1 MQIGETIP
9 LLQPAWCLCRRILH
23 EQAVS
28 HKNDRHPKGIPRTY
42 QVLKTKDVSE
52 ILCKDQRF
60 PSKSSAD
67 LTAKELATALNIFPT
82 KAWSDSTK
90 LKMMWTDP
98 SRQDHSYI
106 DFLVRASFCPSGD
119 SKKPWKVTEVSVSEK
134 LRKEGPS
141 VISPDVPYT
150 SEELARIV
158 RRNLDYIQR
167 RGVSSAQIRSTLRD
181 YLPPSKRYVH
191 QATVNFISFPILQFL
206 YLDFHLYIWCEMQT
220 VQS

>member
-1 MQIGETIP
+1 M
-9 LLQPAWCLCRRILH
+9 
-23 EQAVS
+23 
-28 HKNDRHPKGIPRTY
+28 
-42 QVLKTKDVSE
+42 
-52 ILCKDQRF
+52 
-60 PSKSSAD
+60 
-67 LTAKELATALNIFPT
+67 KELATALNICAR

-90 LKMMWTDP
+90 LKMAWSDP
-98 SRQDHSYI
+98 SRQDQSYT

-141 VISPDVPYT
+141 VISPDVSYT

-158 RRNLDYIQR
+158 SRNLDYIQR
-167 RGVSSAQIRSTLRD
+167 RGVSSAQIRSALRD
-181 YLPPSKRYVH
+181 YLPPNKRYVY
-191 QATVNFISFPILQFL
+191 QATVHFISFPILQFM